1 MSIQST
7 QYSEVMTMGKKEI
20 QELKRTIA
28 NHERRLKALEDFID
42 KHYSQI
48 RIKQKFEAQQE

>member
-1 MSIQST
+1 
-7 QYSEVMTMGKKEI
+7 MTMGKKEI